1 MTWHVE
7 YTKDA
12 QKDFD
17 HLDGSQR
24 LLVLKAVEK
33 IRTNPLPHTEGGY
46 GKPLGNHSKSKLSGL
61 LKIKLKQSGLR
72 VVYQIIRNKTLM
84 QIIII
89 SVRDNDTV
97 YRMAEQRL
105 HNP

>member
-7 YTKDA
+7 YTKNA

-17 HLDGSQR
+17 QLDGSQR

-46 GKPLGNHSKSKLSGL
+46 GKLLGNHSKSKLAGL

-72 VVYQIIRNKTLM
+72 IVYQIIRNKTLM